1 MPSKKPKIAVI
12 LPVRE
17 EFNNWH
23 RGAIALCFADFT
35 LHSQY
40 KDNTTIIGATN
51 SDFHE
56 LSYVE
61 VKSWKKWYL
70 RNNHAYAN
78 RIAAMVI
85 MGQFTHVEVQNRPL
99 TFNYLAKKLP
109 ASIALSLHF
118 HNDPQVMKG
127 LKTASQRQ
135 KVLNRAA
142 AIYCVS
148 DFIREQYIEG
158 LNEELEKVHVIYNG
172 LDTQKTHSDKK
183 EKIIL
188 FVGRIIPQKGALPLA
203 QAFSIVAKS
212 LPDWQ
217 FVVSGESKK
226 GSSTPY
232 ERSTRESLAEL
243 GQQCLYTGYIQHSEV
258 MNYFAKAEIAVVPSI
273 FEEPFGRTALEA
285 LACSSALITSG
296 SGGLAEIVGDEGGI
310 VVNPVTPENLAQ
322 AILDLAKDDIAR
334 KKIQENGYARAV
346 EIFDIRSVANQL
358 DCIRQSLL
366 PVF

>member
-1 MPSKKPKIAVI
+1 
-12 LPVRE
+12 
-17 EFNNWH
+17 
-23 RGAIALCFADFT
+23 
-35 LHSQY
+35 
-40 KDNTTIIGATN
+40 
-51 SDFHE
+51 
-56 LSYVE
+56 
-61 VKSWKKWYL
+61 
-70 RNNHAYAN
+70 
-78 RIAAMVI
+78 MVI
-85 MGQFTHVEVQNRPL
+85 TEKFTHVEVQNRPL

-127 LKTASQRQ
+127 LKAASQRQ

-148 DFIREQYIEG
+148 NFIREQYIEG
-158 LNEELEKVHVIYNG
+158 LNEGLEKVHVVYNG
-172 LDTQKTHSDKK
+172 LDTQKKYGDKK

-203 QAFSIVAKS
+203 QALSMVAKS

-226 GSSTPY
+226 GSVTPY
-232 ERSTRESLAEL
+232 ERSTRESLVGL

-258 MNYFAKAEIAVVPSI
+258 MSYFGKAEITVVPSI

-296 SGGLAEIVGDEGGI
+296 SGGLAEIVGDVGGI

-322 AILDLAKDDIAR
+322 AILGLAKDDVAR
-334 KKIQENGYARAV
+334 KIIQENGYSRAV
-346 EIFDIRSVANQL
+346 DIFDIRRVANQL
-358 DCIRQSLL
+358 DYIRQGLL
-366 PVF
+366 PIF